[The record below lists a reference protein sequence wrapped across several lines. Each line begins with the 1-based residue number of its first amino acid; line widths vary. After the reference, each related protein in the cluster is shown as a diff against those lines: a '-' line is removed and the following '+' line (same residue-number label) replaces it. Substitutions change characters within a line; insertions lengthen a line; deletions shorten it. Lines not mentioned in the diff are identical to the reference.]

1 MLTSL
6 SPKNR
11 RGLVSKC
18 AAFAIALC
26 AFAITAKAEAVSI
39 IGNANGSLATA
50 SLNCTFNAQ
59 TNTFTF
65 TLMNTSPFDARIT
78 GVGFD
83 LLAGDFSGSG
93 SSGLNGFSGA
103 NVGNFTFRD
112 GSLGNVPQFN
122 NAVLDF
128 GFTTGNSGNFSGGSP
143 NNGIAPGG
151 GLIFTV
157 SGTAFSGM
165 TEAQICNAV
174 LVRFQRVGPDGE
186 GSDVGSV
193 TQTPEPG
200 TMLLLGSG
208 LIGAAGF
215 LRKKFKRQVS
225 DPSSE

>member
-26 AFAITAKAEAVSI
+26 AFAISAKAEAVSI

-93 SSGLNGFSGA
+93 SWGLNGFSGA
-103 NVGNFTFRD
+103 NVGNFTFAD
-112 GSLGNVPQFN
+112 GALVTSDSLAMPSLTSVSQPAKAATLTQAVPTM
-122 NAVLDF
+122 ASRL
-128 GFTTGNSGNFSGGSP
+128 
-143 NNGIAPGG
+143 
-151 GLIFTV
+151 
-157 SGTAFSGM
+157 
-165 TEAQICNAV
+165 EAA
-174 LVRFQRVGPDGE
+174 
-186 GSDVGSV
+186 
-193 TQTPEPG
+193 
-200 TMLLLGSG
+200 
-208 LIGAAGF
+208 
-215 LRKKFKRQVS
+215 
-225 DPSSE
+225 